1 MRFSMLRQILL
12 VLLNQKWL
20 FRLSNKKLI
29 EKQNSNFLPPRNFK
43 KILKNLE
50 EQTKKISTKLNHLQI
65 QLTDI
70 HHLGCPKIRF
80 FVEITKSYRFSM
92 NDLSPINLIP
102 SPTCHQINLIYQ
114 STRIQRENCWNK
126 ISSRKLIFGH

>member
-1 MRFSMLRQILL
+1 MRKWRKFRGAIFGQILL

-29 EKQNSNFLPPRNFK
+29 EKQNSNFLLSRIFR
-43 KILKNLE
+43 IFLKNLQ

-92 NDLSPINLIP
+92 NDWSPINLIP

-114 STRIQRENCWNK
+114 STRIQRENC
-126 ISSRKLIFGH
+126 